1 MSICLSGG
9 FEEILNGKRRRDDVH
24 LVLYVPFLG
33 GLAHPAKD
41 TYTFTA

>member
-1 MSICLSGG
+1 MYRKAACLG
-9 FEEILNGKRRRDDVH
+9 NDVH

-41 TYTFTA
+41 TYTFTT